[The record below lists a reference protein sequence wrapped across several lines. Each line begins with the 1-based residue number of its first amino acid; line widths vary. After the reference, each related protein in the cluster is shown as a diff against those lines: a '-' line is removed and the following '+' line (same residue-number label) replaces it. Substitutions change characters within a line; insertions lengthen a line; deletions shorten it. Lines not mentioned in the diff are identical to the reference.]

1 MSTATQTEH
10 ELTLVRSGAPKSQV
24 DRWGCAV
31 EIAISNDVML
41 LTINVPEHRA
51 ILREVLEEF
60 AAEGIAVSVDEP

>member
-1 MSTATQTEH
+1 
-10 ELTLVRSGAPKSQV
+10 
-24 DRWGCAV
+24 
-31 EIAISNDVML
+31 ML